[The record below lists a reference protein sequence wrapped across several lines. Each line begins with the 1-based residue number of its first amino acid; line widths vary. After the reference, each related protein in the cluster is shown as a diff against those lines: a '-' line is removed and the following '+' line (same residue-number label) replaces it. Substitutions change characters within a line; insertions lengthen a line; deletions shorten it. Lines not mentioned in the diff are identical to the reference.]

1 MSNDCSNR
9 IEIRGN
15 KEVITRMFD
24 IVKSEARDWGKEPSP
39 NLTEKENRKWL
50 GLEFDFNKVVPYPEE
65 FAKLDAE
72 RERQEK
78 SGVPYGELPDSGFS
92 QGGYEWCLE
101 HWGTKWNATN
111 ASTSFIDPLKIEEA
125 ERFMLSDY
133 ENPAYGEIYFTTAW
147 SPAFHVTEVLS
158 KQFPELTFTHNFEEE
173 GLIGKGYQ
181 VWRAG
186 ILLAEDDGTS
196 VEVVIDNPVL
206 LKIMQKYK
214 DMGIFDLNCSDFS
227 VGNYEYFDSDLFSM
241 DEEMSK
247 TPALAVGLKKEG
259 YCWDTV
265 PFELSD
271 VVGCILESLDRYEG
285 INENVLFE
293 QLKDEVEE
301 SIDEI
306 NTAFGQV
313 IWKYGGEVFTF
324 ERGEESYTVQNDGE
338 VEEEEWEE
346 EDDDQDDDDQDDDV
360 A

>member
-65 FAKLDAE
+65 FEKLDAE
-72 RERQEK
+72 WERQKKE
-78 SGVPYGELPDSGFS
+78 GVPYGDLPESGYEK
-92 QGGYEWCLE
+92 GGYIWCIDN
-101 HWGTKWNATN
+101 WGTKWNATN
-111 ASTSFIDPLKIEEA
+111 ASTGFIDPKKIEEA
-125 ERFMLSDY
+125 EGFTLSDY
-133 ENPAYGEIYFTTAW
+133 ENPACGVIYFTTAW
-147 SPAFHVTEVLS
+147 SPAFPVTEALS
-158 KQFPELTFTHNFEEE
+158 KQFPEVIFKHNFEEE

-214 DMGIFDLNCSDFS
+214 DMGIFDLDFSDFS
-227 VGNYEYFDSDLFSM
+227 VGNYEDFDTDLLSM
-241 DEEMSK
+241 DEEISK

-259 YCWDTV
+259 DCWDTV

-271 VVGCILESLDRYEG
+271 VVGCILESLERYDE

-293 QLKDEVEE
+293 LLKNEVEE
-301 SIDEI
+301 NIDEI

-346 EDDDQDDDDQDDDV
+346 EDDDQDDDV